1 MALIG
6 RSLLAEGFNSRRHEQ
21 SSTLPIS
28 VDVLCETVIANI
40 HLTQAGED
48 CLCAVIEVGRDEF
61 LPLFYQSLGF
71 LACRIKVTI
80 LAKFSK
86 NIGTFA
92 VQQLPLVIIIC
103 AYFFLIF
110 DISIR
115 FPPALLCFSSIF
127 LSGVFDFG
135 GIKLFET

>member
-1 MALIG
+1 MIG
-6 RSLLAEGFNSRRHEQ
+6 RSLLAEDFNSRRHEQ

-28 VDVLCETVIANI
+28 VDVPCETVIANI

-80 LAKFSK
+80 LAKFTK

-92 VQQLPLVIIIC
+92 VQQLPLGIMRLL
-103 AYFFLIF
+103 FPH
-110 DISIR
+110 IR
-115 FPPALLCFSSIF
+115 YKHQIPPSAALLQQHI
-127 LSGVFDFG
+127 
-135 GIKLFET
+135 LFWRF